1 MSIVYNIEGPKGS
14 GKSTLIRKMIERGLA
29 DQSRGFSGKWEEL
42 MTDEIVEQ
50 DSSSNLRY
58 VHDRGYLSHFIYAF
72 LMSAEPDFNRVR
84 CNGPKVEI
92 MSWRAANLKML
103 SDYLDQ
109 VDSKMIILYS
119 DYSQILND
127 RISKRLEEEGKG
139 ASEDEWEVLE
149 RSNQMYKLMA
159 TFMKSVFPDKVLVYR
174 IEEYSSTDLLLDQ
187 IIEDSKGGK

>member
-109 VDSKMIILYS
+109 VESKMIILYS

-127 RISKRLEEEGKG
+127 RISKRLKEEGKG
-139 ASEDEWEVLE
+139 ASEAEWEVLE

-174 IEEYSSTDLLLDQ
+174 IEEYNSTDLLLDQ
-187 IIEDSKGGK
+187 IIKDSEGGK

>member
-139 ASEDEWEVLE
+139 ASEAEWEVLE

>member
-14 GKSTLIRKMIERGLA
+14 GKSTLIRKMIEKGLA

-42 MTDEIVEQ
+42 MTDERVEQ

-139 ASEDEWEVLE
+139 ASEAELEVLE

>member
-92 MSWRAANLKML
+92 MTWRAANLKML

-109 VDSKMIILYS
+109 VESKMIILYS

-127 RISKRLEEEGKG
+127 RISKRLKEEGKG
-139 ASEDEWEVLE
+139 ASEAEWEVLE

-159 TFMKSVFPDKVLVYR
+159 TFMKSVFLDKVLVYR
-174 IEEYSSTDLLLDQ
+174 IEEYNSTDLLLDQ
-187 IIEDSKGGK
+187 IIKDSKGGK

>member
-50 DSSSNLRY
+50 DSSSNSRY

-84 CNGPKVEI
+84 CDGPKVEI
-92 MSWRAANLKML
+92 MTWRAANLKML

-109 VDSKMIILYS
+109 VESKMIILYS

-127 RISKRLEEEGKG
+127 RISKRLKEEGKG
-139 ASEDEWEVLE
+139 ASEAEWEVLE

-159 TFMKSVFPDKVLVYR
+159 IFMKSVFPDKVLVYR
-174 IEEYSSTDLLLDQ
+174 IEEYNSTDLLLDQ
-187 IIEDSKGGK
+187 IIKDSEGGK

>member
-109 VDSKMIILYS
+109 VESKMIILYS

-127 RISKRLEEEGKG
+127 RISKRLREEGKG
-139 ASEDEWEVLE
+139 ASEAEWEVLE

-174 IEEYSSTDLLLDQ
+174 IEEYNSTDLLLDQ
-187 IIEDSKGGK
+187 IIKDSEGGK

>member
-50 DSSSNLRY
+50 DSSSNLRF

-92 MSWRAANLKML
+92 MTWRAANLKML

-109 VDSKMIILYS
+109 VESKMIILYS

-127 RISKRLEEEGKG
+127 RISKRLKEEGKG
-139 ASEDEWEVLE
+139 ASEAEWEVLE
-149 RSNQMYKLMA
+149 RSNQMYKLIA

-174 IEEYSSTDLLLDQ
+174 IEEYNSTDLLLDQ
-187 IIEDSKGGK
+187 IIKDSEGGK

>member
-1 MSIVYNIEGPKGS
+1 MSIIYNIEGPKGS

-29 DQSRGFSGKWEEL
+29 DRSRGFSGKWEEL

-50 DSSSNLRY
+50 DSSSNSRY

-139 ASEDEWEVLE
+139 ASEAEWEVLE

-159 TFMKSVFPDKVLVYR
+159 TFMKSVFPEKVLVYR

>member
-92 MSWRAANLKML
+92 MTWRAANLKML

-109 VDSKMIILYS
+109 VESKMIILYS

-127 RISKRLEEEGKG
+127 RISKRLKEEGKG
-139 ASEDEWEVLE
+139 ASEAEWEVLE
-149 RSNQMYKLMA
+149 RSNQMYKLIA

-174 IEEYSSTDLLLDQ
+174 IEEYNSTDLLLDQ
-187 IIEDSKGGK
+187 IIKDSEGGK

>member
-139 ASEDEWEVLE
+139 ASEAEWEVLE

-187 IIEDSKGGK
+187 IIEDSEGGK

>member
-92 MSWRAANLKML
+92 MSWRAANLEML

-139 ASEDEWEVLE
+139 ASEAEWEVLE

>member
-29 DQSRGFSGKWEEL
+29 DRSRGFSGKWEEL

-92 MSWRAANLKML
+92 MSWRAANLKMF

-127 RISKRLEEEGKG
+127 RISNRLVEEGKG
-139 ASEDEWEVLE
+139 ASEAEWEVLE

-174 IEEYSSTDLLLDQ
+174 IEEYSSTDRLLDQ

>member
-29 DQSRGFSGKWEEL
+29 DQSRGFSGRWEEL
-42 MTDEIVEQ
+42 MTDEIVEK

-92 MSWRAANLKML
+92 LSWRAANLKML

-127 RISKRLEEEGKG
+127 RIGKRLEEEGKG
-139 ASEDEWEVLE
+139 ASEAEWEVLE

-174 IEEYSSTDLLLDQ
+174 IEEYRDTDLLLDQ
-187 IIEDSKGGK
+187 IIEDSEGGK

>member
-1 MSIVYNIEGPKGS
+1 MSIVYNIEGPKGA

-92 MSWRAANLKML
+92 MTWRAANLKML

-127 RISKRLEEEGKG
+127 RISKRLKEEGKG
-139 ASEDEWEVLE
+139 ASEAEWEVLE

-187 IIEDSKGGK
+187 IIKDSEGGK

>member
-58 VHDRGYLSHFIYAF
+58 VHDRGYLSHFIYTF

-92 MSWRAANLKML
+92 MTWRAANLKML

-109 VDSKMIILYS
+109 VESKMIILYS

-127 RISKRLEEEGKG
+127 RISKRLKEEGKG
-139 ASEDEWEVLE
+139 ASEAEWEVLE

-159 TFMKSVFPDKVLVYR
+159 TFMKSVFPEKVLVYR
-174 IEEYSSTDLLLDQ
+174 IEEYNSTDLLLDQ
-187 IIEDSKGGK
+187 IIKDSEGGK

>member
-29 DQSRGFSGKWEEL
+29 NQSRGFSGKWEEL

-139 ASEDEWEVLE
+139 ASEAEWEVLE

>member
-92 MSWRAANLKML
+92 MTWRAANLKML

-109 VDSKMIILYS
+109 VESKMIILYS

-127 RISKRLEEEGKG
+127 RISKRLKEEGKG
-139 ASEDEWEVLE
+139 ASEAEWEVLE

-187 IIEDSKGGK
+187 IIEDSKRGK

>member
-1 MSIVYNIEGPKGS
+1 MSIVCNIEGPKGS

-92 MSWRAANLKML
+92 MTWRAANLKML

-109 VDSKMIILYS
+109 VESKMIILYS

-127 RISKRLEEEGKG
+127 RISKRLKEEGKG
-139 ASEDEWEVLE
+139 ASEAEWEVLE

-187 IIEDSKGGK
+187 IIEDSKGGE

>member
-139 ASEDEWEVLE
+139 ASEAEWEVLE

-187 IIEDSKGGK
+187 IIEDSKRGK

>member
-92 MSWRAANLKML
+92 MTWRAANLKML

-109 VDSKMIILYS
+109 VESKMIILYS

-127 RISKRLEEEGKG
+127 RISKRLKEEGKG
-139 ASEDEWEVLE
+139 ASEAEWEVLE

-174 IEEYSSTDLLLDQ
+174 IEEYNSTDLLLDQ

>member
-14 GKSTLIRKMIERGLA
+14 GKSTLIRKMIERGLV

-92 MSWRAANLKML
+92 MTWRAANLKML

-109 VDSKMIILYS
+109 VESKMIILYS

-127 RISKRLEEEGKG
+127 RISKRLKEEGKG
-139 ASEDEWEVLE
+139 ASEAEWEVLE
-149 RSNQMYKLMA
+149 RSNQMYKLIA

-174 IEEYSSTDLLLDQ
+174 IEEYNSTDLLLDQ
-187 IIEDSKGGK
+187 IIKDSEGGK

>member
-50 DSSSNLRY
+50 DSFSNLRY

-92 MSWRAANLKML
+92 MTWRAANLKML

-109 VDSKMIILYS
+109 VESKMIILYS

-139 ASEDEWEVLE
+139 ASEAEWEVLE

-174 IEEYSSTDLLLDQ
+174 IEEYNSTDLLLDQ
-187 IIEDSKGGK
+187 IIKDSEGGK

>member
-109 VDSKMIILYS
+109 VDFKMIILYS

-139 ASEDEWEVLE
+139 ASEAEWEVLE

>member
-1 MSIVYNIEGPKGS
+1 MSIVYNVEGPKGS
-14 GKSTLIRKMIERGLA
+14 GKSTLIRKMIEKGLA

-139 ASEDEWEVLE
+139 ASEAEWEVLE

-187 IIEDSKGGK
+187 IIKDSEGGK

>member
-139 ASEDEWEVLE
+139 ASEAEWEVLE

-187 IIEDSKGGK
+187 IIKDSEGGK

>member
-14 GKSTLIRKMIERGLA
+14 GKSTLIRKMIEKGLA

-92 MSWRAANLKML
+92 MTWRAANLKML

-109 VDSKMIILYS
+109 VESKMIILYS

-139 ASEDEWEVLE
+139 ATDAEWEVLE

-187 IIEDSKGGK
+187 IIEDSKGGE

>member
-14 GKSTLIRKMIERGLA
+14 GKSTLIRKMIEKGLA

-84 CNGPKVEI
+84 CDGPKVEI
-92 MSWRAANLKML
+92 MTWRAANLKML

-109 VDSKMIILYS
+109 VESKMIILYS

-139 ASEDEWEVLE
+139 ATDAEWEVLE

-174 IEEYSSTDLLLDQ
+174 IEEYRSTDLLLDQ

>member
-92 MSWRAANLKML
+92 MTWRAANLKML

-109 VDSKMIILYS
+109 VESKMIILYS

-127 RISKRLEEEGKG
+127 RISKRLKEEGKG
-139 ASEDEWEVLE
+139 ASEAEWEVLE

-187 IIEDSKGGK
+187 IIKDSEGGK

>member
-92 MSWRAANLKML
+92 MTWRAANLKML
-103 SDYLDQ
+103 SDYLDR
-109 VDSKMIILYS
+109 VESKMIILYS

-127 RISKRLEEEGKG
+127 RISKRLKEEGKG
-139 ASEDEWEVLE
+139 ASEAEWEVLE

-159 TFMKSVFPDKVLVYR
+159 TFMKSVFSDKVLVYR

>member
-92 MSWRAANLKML
+92 MTWRAANLKML

-127 RISKRLEEEGKG
+127 RISKRLKEEGKG
-139 ASEDEWEVLE
+139 ASEAEWEVLE

-187 IIEDSKGGK
+187 IIKDSEGGK

>member
-92 MSWRAANLKML
+92 MTWRAANLKML

-109 VDSKMIILYS
+109 VESKMIILYS

-127 RISKRLEEEGKG
+127 RISKRLKEEGKG
-139 ASEDEWEVLE
+139 ASEAEWEVLE

-174 IEEYSSTDLLLDQ
+174 IEEYNSTDLLLDQ
-187 IIEDSKGGK
+187 IIKDSEGGK

>member
-92 MSWRAANLKML
+92 MTWRAANLKML

-109 VDSKMIILYS
+109 VESKMIILYS

-139 ASEDEWEVLE
+139 ASEAEWEVLE

>member
-92 MSWRAANLKML
+92 MTWRAANLKML

-109 VDSKMIILYS
+109 VESKMIILYS

-127 RISKRLEEEGKG
+127 RISKRLKEEGKG
-139 ASEDEWEVLE
+139 ASEAEWEVLE

-159 TFMKSVFPDKVLVYR
+159 TFMKSVFPDKVSVYR
-174 IEEYSSTDLLLDQ
+174 IEEYNSTDLLLDQ
-187 IIEDSKGGK
+187 IIKDSEGGK

>member
-127 RISKRLEEEGKG
+127 RISKRLEEDGKG
-139 ASEDEWEVLE
+139 ASEAEWEVLE

-187 IIEDSKGGK
+187 IIEDSKRGK

>member
-29 DQSRGFSGKWEEL
+29 DQSRGFSGRWEEL
-42 MTDEIVEQ
+42 MTDEIVEK

-92 MSWRAANLKML
+92 LSWRAANLKML

-127 RISKRLEEEGKG
+127 RIGKRLEEEDKG
-139 ASEDEWEVLE
+139 ASEAEWEVLE

-174 IEEYSSTDLLLDQ
+174 IEEYRDTDLLLDQ
-187 IIEDSKGGK
+187 IIEDSEGGK

>member
-1 MSIVYNIEGPKGS
+1 MSIFYNIEGTKGS
-14 GKSTLIRKMIERGLA
+14 GKSTLIRKMIETGLA

-92 MSWRAANLKML
+92 MTWRAANLKML

-109 VDSKMIILYS
+109 VESKMIILYS

-127 RISKRLEEEGKG
+127 RISKRLKEEGKG
-139 ASEDEWEVLE
+139 ASEAEWEVLE

-174 IEEYSSTDLLLDQ
+174 IEEYNSTDLLLDQ
-187 IIEDSKGGK
+187 IIKDSEGGK

>member
-92 MSWRAANLKML
+92 MTWRAANLKML

-109 VDSKMIILYS
+109 VESKMIILYS

-127 RISKRLEEEGKG
+127 RISKRLKEEGKG
-139 ASEDEWEVLE
+139 ASEAEWEVLE

-159 TFMKSVFPDKVLVYR
+159 TFMKSVFPEKVLVYR
-174 IEEYSSTDLLLDQ
+174 IEEYNSTDLLLDQ
-187 IIEDSKGGK
+187 IIKDSEGGK

>member
-92 MSWRAANLKML
+92 MTWRAANLKML

-109 VDSKMIILYS
+109 VESKMIILYS

-127 RISKRLEEEGKG
+127 RISKRLKEEGKG
-139 ASEDEWEVLE
+139 ASEAEWEVLE